1 MRIEVRQEVVE
12 AKSVYSVTI
21 GGRKALSVTNSK
33 PSAFENVKVFAS
45 SGWYTSQPPGS
56 AFIKNLLIQH
66 KNYGKPD

>member
-21 GGRKALSVTNSK
+21 GGRKVLSVTNSK

-45 SGWYTSQPPGS
+45 SGWYNSQPPGG
-56 AFIKNLLIQH
+56 AFIKNLVIQH